1 MFVMCL
7 MNIGARAGHIFC
19 SSTAWNVYMPS
30 NIRGLVGSCLLIP
43 CTFDYYYNPPRR
55 PDRVAWYQYASY
67 SYPLVCKDWDMRDE
81 IDQFKGKTWTPNSGS
96 GRKCDLLIK
105 PVTWAHHRQKIY
117 PWVDP
122 DYIGKYTHAFWHKTV
137 TIEVVGK

>member
-1 MFVMCL
+1 MHICAL
-7 MNIGARAGHIFC
+7 AGYTFC
-19 SSTAWNVYMPS
+19 SSTAWHVYMPS

-43 CTFDYYYNPPRR
+43 CTFDYYQNPPRR
-55 PDRVAWYQYASY
+55 PDRVAWYQYASH
-67 SYPLVCKDWDMRDE
+67 SYPVVCKDWDKSDE
-81 IDQFKGKTWTPNSGS
+81 IYEFQGQTSTPNSRY